1 MRQTTGDILSV
12 GLELFLNE
20 FSTKTHLELKSLSN
34 NRLDL
39 KIISVNQNDSG
50 IYTCMLNDD
59 KLTSFSLEIL
69 GKNSNWF
76 ELIENDIIEKRWIE

>member
-69 GKNSNWF
+69 GKNSN
-76 ELIENDIIEKRWIE
+76 